1 MHRTFG
7 NVIHNIMQKCSKLS
21 TSKLR
26 KLEKL
31 SIKLKKADLDIT
43 FLSNCKVFNVI
54 PKFLAFNL
62 PNTNDSDSR
71 FTRKRLLRSALKK
84 RKNEQYKLDKELRK
98 ISIEVSGLLSSLDCY
113 IMKPLIKKNVHC
125 MVKTT
130 VRTHEKKLNEL
141 TRNVVLPFTPAEAV
155 LNLPATRL
163 SDV

>member
-1 MHRTFG
+1 
-7 NVIHNIMQKCSKLS
+7 MQKCSKLS

-98 ISIEVSGLLSSLDCY
+98 ISIEVSGLLSSLDC
-113 IMKPLIKKNVHC
+113 
-125 MVKTT
+125 
-130 VRTHEKKLNEL
+130 
-141 TRNVVLPFTPAEAV
+141 
-155 LNLPATRL
+155 
-163 SDV
+163 